1 MTPGSKGAKKMIIS
15 TISSKGQITIP
26 KKIRE
31 FLNVGTFDKIVFIPV
46 EEGKVIITN
55 KQNSAT
61 ELFGMLSHRKL
72 PRSVSVEDM
81 KRAVQKRRAKRG
93 AK

>member
-1 MTPGSKGAKKMIIS
+1 MIIS
-15 TISSKGQITIP
+15 TVSSKGQITIP

-31 FLNVGTFDKIVFIPV
+31 FLSVDTFDKVVFIPL
-46 EEGKVIITN
+46 EEGKVIMTS

-72 PRSVSVEDM
+72 SRSASVADM

-93 AK
+93 TK